1 MMEQKIIDYL
11 ESENRFARENF
22 EQYKAD
28 VKQFKKDKKLN
39 LEMCMHTPVYTSEK
53 QVSEKIEWNNTI
65 ITALKK
71 QIPKKPT
78 EEQIDFEEFVCICP
92 TCKYTCE
99 YGFEDFRDRK
109 YEYCPMC
116 GQKLDWGENNERN

>member
-1 MMEQKIIDYL
+1 MEQKIIDYL

-71 QIPKKPT
+71 QIPMKIYHF
-78 EEQIDFEEFVCICP
+78 IDDDTFET
-92 TCKYTCE
+92 TCCGIDVT
-99 YGFEDFRDRK
+99 GEDYK
-109 YEYCPMC
+109 YCPEC
-116 GQKLDWGENNERN
+116 GQLLGEVEEIEEGEAE